1 MKRLVL
7 LLTLMAGVLAGCS
20 GEGLAGVTL
29 VTSGQHDVASSRLLG
44 DVVVLGGSLRLDED
58 SAVAGSVH
66 VLDGSVVAAGD
77 VDGDVTVIGGELR
90 LEPGAVV
97 RGGVSVSAGGVL
109 DMADGARV
117 MGSLAEGVSVG
128 VGVDSGPFEP
138 VSFLLR
144 FLVLTVA
151 IQGVRQLAPR
161 RTAMVAGWARSLPA
175 ASAAYG
181 FLLGLVGL
189 SLAVFMAFTIILAPV
204 ALVLLLLMGVA
215 ALAGLAGIATAI
227 DDHLGRRRGWRA
239 GFASVACAATL
250 NVAPLV
256 PVIGL
261 LASLVVAM
269 AALGAVGLSLQ
280 RRDVRGASHASDVGE
295 GRALL

>member
-1 MKRLVL
+1 MMRMLLVL
-7 LLTLMAGVLAGCS
+7 VLAAGVLAGCS
-20 GEGLAGVTL
+20 SEGLGGVTV
-29 VTSGQHDVASSRLLG
+29 VTSGTHEAGSARLLG
-44 DVVVLGGSLRLDED
+44 DVVVLGGRLRLDEG
-58 SAVAGSVH
+58 SMVAGSAH
-66 VLDGSVVAAGD
+66 VLDGEIDIAGEVA
-77 VDGDVTVIGGELR
+77 GDVTVIGGRLR
-90 LEPGAVV
+90 LEPSALV

-117 MGSLAEGVSVG
+117 MGSLAQGVSVG
-128 VGVDSGPFEP
+128 VGVDAGPFEP

-144 FLVLTVA
+144 FLVLTIA
-151 IQGVRQLAPR
+151 IQAVRQLAPR
-161 RTAMVAGWARSLPA
+161 RTALVAGWARRLPA

-204 ALVLLLLMGVA
+204 ALVLLLSMGVA
-215 ALAGLAGIATAI
+215 ALLGLAGIAAAI
-227 DDHLGRRRGWRA
+227 DDHFGRRRGWRA
-239 GFASVACAATL
+239 GYGSVASAAIL

-261 LASLVVAM
+261 LATLVVAM

-280 RRDVRGASHASDVGE
+280 RRDGRGASHTSDLGE
-295 GRALL
+295 GRAPM